1 MKSDIT
7 KDNIFIEI
15 GFSFRN
21 HHESLIC
28 GDTFLYK
35 KFKEENRYIIV
46 LSDGMGHGVKANVL
60 SALTA
65 TMALNFTYE
74 HKEEYRIA
82 EIILN
87 TLPVCSE
94 RKISYATFTICD
106 ILPDSTVKILEHD
119 NPETIIFRNNNE
131 LTITHDCLLVSEVN
145 NENNKREIKHATFY
159 PQLQD
164 RLILITDGIT
174 QAGMGS
180 DKFPFGW
187 ERDRVVNFISK
198 TLETEPIISA
208 QKLAQRIVNM
218 ANKLDDY
225 QPKDDMTCGVIY
237 FRKPRKVLVVTG
249 PPFEEKD
256 DKKWLSIL
264 MILKVIKLFVELPL
278 PILLVENLIKKLLI
292 LSNLKILNY
301 RQYLIWMELIS
312 LQREF

>member
-1 MKSDIT
+1 VK
-7 KDNIFIEI
+7 
-15 GFSFRN
+15 
-21 HHESLIC
+21 LI
-28 GDTFLYK
+28 
-35 KFKEENRYIIV
+35 I
-46 LSDGMGHGVKANVL
+46 
-60 SALTA
+60 
-65 TMALNFTYE
+65 
-74 HKEEYRIA
+74 
-82 EIILN
+82 
-87 TLPVCSE
+87 
-94 RKISYATFTICD
+94 
-106 ILPDSTVKILEHD
+106 
-119 NPETIIFRNNNE
+119 
-131 LTITHDCLLVSEVN
+131 
-145 NENNKREIKHATFY
+145 ENNKREIKHATFY

-249 PPFEEKD
+249 PPFEEKMI
-256 DKKWLSIL
+256 KKWLSIL

-278 PILLVENLIKKLLI
+278 PILLVENLIK
-292 LSNLKILNY
+292 NY
-301 RQYLIWMELIS
+301 
-312 LQREF
+312 